1 MAPSSTSDP
10 LKKEFI
16 SCAQLSI
23 GGMQQAIK
31 RKHLKALDHDV
42 YCLSETHVQKHL
54 ESAETHQFA
63 DYFCIW
69 GQNVDNRHFG
79 RVGILAKRS
88 KICDARPLT
97 WEVEHPCNRF
107 YQDGRLVACQV
118 WLGRGGVTIT
128 IYSVYGISGAR
139 WDRSKKQYFHD
150 LMSAIQTDRIE
161 RGPLPSLLMGD
172 FNLEIADSHCIRD
185 SLYSKFWYDMRDRA
199 SADVQSQPT
208 CHKGNGPQIDY
219 LFATTDLYDLCT
231 NF

>member
-1 MAPSSTSDP
+1 LVPSTSDP

-16 SCAQLSI
+16 SCAQLNI

-88 KICDARPLT
+88 KIWDARPLT
-97 WEVEHPCNRF
+97 WEVEHP
-107 YQDGRLVACQV
+107 
-118 WLGRGGVTIT
+118 
-128 IYSVYGISGAR
+128 
-139 WDRSKKQYFHD
+139 
-150 LMSAIQTDRIE
+150 
-161 RGPLPSLLMGD
+161 
-172 FNLEIADSHCIRD
+172 
-185 SLYSKFWYDMRDRA
+185 
-199 SADVQSQPT
+199 
-208 CHKGNGPQIDY
+208 
-219 LFATTDLYDLCT
+219 
-231 NF
+231 

>member
-1 MAPSSTSDP
+1 MMFTACQRLTYKNIWNPQRHISSQIIFAFGVRMLTT
-10 LKKEFI
+10 
-16 SCAQLSI
+16 
-23 GGMQQAIK
+23 AI
-31 RKHLKALDHDV
+31 LA
-42 YCLSETHVQKHL
+42 EL
-54 ESAETHQFA
+54 ES
-63 DYFCIW
+63 
-69 GQNVDNRHFG
+69 
-79 RVGILAKRS
+79 
-88 KICDARPLT
+88 CDARPLT

-208 CHKGNGPQIDY
+208 CHKGKGSQIDY
-219 LFATTDLYDLCT
+219 LFATTDLYDLCI